1 MKFLKFIV
9 EILNFHPYL
18 CAKVFYASILCYS
31 TPAPKIP
38 LKDLASMSQGS
49 SGTPVIQSPTV
60 STVTHPPPVSAVSG
74 STTTTVT
81 TPTKAE
87 IQPLTDI
94 FVELDKIQPGK
105 SPVQVD
111 FKYPGNTILNCFH
124 ANTPPVSAVS
134 GSTTTI
140 ITTPSET
147 EIQPITEIFIEM
159 AKIHQVSN
167 SNKYFVTLIIQS
179 PTVSMVTH
187 PQCRLCLF
195 HYYCYNT

>member
-1 MKFLKFIV
+1 MQRFF
-9 EILNFHPYL
+9 N
-18 CAKVFYASILCYS
+18 ATILCYS

-49 SGTPVIQSPTV
+49 SGRPVIQSPTV

-105 SPVQVD
+105 SQATAT
-111 FKYPGNTILNCFH
+111 KLNP
-124 ANTPPVSAVS
+124 N
-134 GSTTTI
+134 I
-140 ITTPSET
+140 YLRNKET
-147 EIQPITEIFIEM
+147 KQT
-159 AKIHQVSN
+159 KI
-167 SNKYFVTLIIQS
+167 
-179 PTVSMVTH
+179 
-187 PQCRLCLF
+187 
-195 HYYCYNT
+195 

>member
-1 MKFLKFIV
+1 M
-9 EILNFHPYL
+9 EILNFHPCL
-18 CAKVFYASILCYS
+18 CAKVFDATMLCYS

-105 SPVQVD
+105 S
-111 FKYPGNTILNCFH
+111 
-124 ANTPPVSAVS
+124 
-134 GSTTTI
+134 
-140 ITTPSET
+140 
-147 EIQPITEIFIEM
+147 
-159 AKIHQVSN
+159 
-167 SNKYFVTLIIQS
+167 
-179 PTVSMVTH
+179 
-187 PQCRLCLF
+187 
-195 HYYCYNT
+195 